1 MCKSD
6 SLALCEVGSDIV
18 SEDVSLL
25 LIGSEDHD
33 DVSLLCSLC
42 GGVYLEAKLLDMVP
56 ALAVGCTTALG
67 AYKATNISAHP
78 SLWISTL
85 LTYLE
90 CRQISAGNGK
100 ISLV

>member
-1 MCKSD
+1 MVYHSQQKQWPEQH
-6 SLALCEVGSDIV
+6 LALGPIPHPQQS
-18 SEDVSLL
+18 
-25 LIGSEDHD
+25 
-33 DVSLLCSLC
+33 
-42 GGVYLEAKLLDMVP
+42 DMVP